1 MSNVEEVTPTIME
14 TILAAANDGIEF
26 VGTIITAIT
35 GQPLLLFYMACGL
48 IPVGVGL
55 FLTLKRAARR

>member
-1 MSNVEEVTPTIME
+1 MDEEVTPTIME
-14 TILAAANDGIEF
+14 TILAAASDGIEF

-35 GQPLLLFYMACGL
+35 GQPLLLFHMACGL

>member
-1 MSNVEEVTPTIME
+1 MEEVTPTMME
-14 TILAAANDGIEF
+14 NILAAASDGIEF
-26 VGTIITAIT
+26 VGTIVTAVT
-35 GQPLLLFYMACGL
+35 GQPLLLFYLACGL

>member
-1 MSNVEEVTPTIME
+1 MDEEVTPTMME
-14 TILAAANDGIEF
+14 TILAAASDGIEF

-48 IPVGVGL
+48 ILVGVGL
-55 FLTLKRAARR
+55 SPPLKRAAPR

>member
-1 MSNVEEVTPTIME
+1 MEEVTPTIME
-14 TILAAANDGIEF
+14 TILAAATDGIEF

-35 GQPLLLFYMACGL
+35 GQPLLLFYLACGL

>member
-1 MSNVEEVTPTIME
+1 MEEVTPTTME
-14 TILAAANDGIEF
+14 TILAAASDGIEF
-26 VGTIITAIT
+26 VGTIITAVT
-35 GQPLLLFYMACGL
+35 GQPLLLFYLACGL